1 MLSSAELELE
11 GAQCR
16 GERAIGPLWL
26 RVQGR
31 RFGVVFFEA
40 GFGVRASIFFGRRF
54 GKCLWNVVVK
64 SKCLWEVSWER

>member
-40 GFGVRASIFFGRRF
+40 GFGVRASIFSRWGGWV
-54 GKCLWNVVVK
+54 GKLEVVVG
-64 SKCLWEVSWER
+64 S